1 MEYIR
6 LICPVLVGALIGYC
20 TNYIAIKMLFR
31 PRKPVYVLGK
41 KIPFT
46 PGVIPKNQ
54 DRIASAVGN
63 AVGHT
68 LFTKEDILTIL
79 NGDAMKQ
86 QFVAS
91 VGGYLYNQS
100 ISTGEVLQ
108 DWDTSTSVEEKKDG
122 LDTVITNKIV
132 EALKKVA
139 YDSLIMDIGKN
150 TFDELLSNPMLAM
163 FLNDSF
169 FESIAQKMGEGAKEF
184 VESNGASLVRP
195 LVEKETAAMF
205 ARTPGDN
212 LKEWE
217 ISEVRVSTV
226 MEKIYSSIVIEK
238 AEQWLNQLKID
249 QIVEEKIKAMPVEE
263 LEDLTMS
270 VMKQELQAVINL
282 GAIIGALIGVI
293 NIFLYL

>member
-1 MEYIR
+1 MQFNE
-6 LICPVLVGALIGYC
+6 
-20 TNYIAIKMLFR
+20 
-31 PRKPVYVLGK
+31 GK
-41 KIPFT
+41 IT
-46 PGVIPKNQ
+46 
-54 DRIASAVGN
+54 R
-63 AVGHT
+63 
-68 LFTKEDILTIL
+68 
-79 NGDAMKQ
+79 
-86 QFVAS
+86 
-91 VGGYLYNQS
+91 
-100 ISTGEVLQ
+100 EV
-108 DWDTSTSVEEKKDG
+108 
-122 LDTVITNKIV
+122 
-132 EALKKVA
+132 
-139 YDSLIMDIGKN
+139 
-150 TFDELLSNPMLAM
+150 AM

-226 MEKIYSSIVIEK
+226 LEKIYSSIVVEK